1 MGLLTTP
8 SRNLEMNWK
17 GKEGILIFRLK
28 STCTHPQHTPA
39 AANKLPKPCEG
50 FQKSDPSSH
59 LQRSQTNKL
68 PGTCWDLWLSF
79 KFYTSLTHP
88 AQSVCSWLITEKSPG
103 ECNSPKLALLSYSP
117 FPPSLMLLRKW
128 SLRFIALLM
137 YRFWPMKTFQ
147 ASLTM
152 GLLCLSREIYC
163 EPAPPEGHL
172 QCSLRL
178 GTLCRVGRPSTI
190 KL

>member
-1 MGLLTTP
+1 MLRFVTQLQILYKSHQFLT
-8 SRNLEMNWK
+8 NQCVL
-17 GKEGILIFRLK
+17 G
-28 STCTHPQHTPA
+28 
-39 AANKLPKPCEG
+39 
-50 FQKSDPSSH
+50 
-59 LQRSQTNKL
+59 
-68 PGTCWDLWLSF
+68 
-79 KFYTSLTHP
+79 
-88 AQSVCSWLITEKSPG
+88 LITENSPG
-103 ECNSPKLALLSYSP
+103 GYNLPKLALLSYSP
-117 FPPSLMLLRKW
+117 FPPSLILLRKW

-152 GLLCLSREIYC
+152 GLLYLSREKNC

-178 GTLCRVGRPSTI
+178 GTLCKVGKHSTI